1 VNFVVRR
8 VCQMEGN
15 QISSGMG
22 SSRKTK
28 RETIKKNIEINE
40 LKNKIMFDR
49 TLWRRLIHLSDPTLM
64 R

>member
-1 VNFVVRR
+1 
-8 VCQMEGN
+8 MEGN